1 MKHRL
6 TAILTALTLSLTASI
21 ASAHTIYDDNQTT
34 KKQAEATIKKLDAYM
49 SKHYNITLTDDMTI
63 INTRNYKNDLKKYN
77 LQDYGYAVE
86 HSAAVSVPARNIII
100 INVGTVTKK
109 SYNFFL
115 THELVHKY
123 QSLKAKQKNTTM
135 DNHAGLLEGIADKIA
150 ENVTGIRLSA
160 DDQKIPFDN
169 LKSAKELKAANIFY
183 GDVKVYEQC
192 RYYAEK
198 FMKENPKKL
207 FAD

>member
-1 MKHRL
+1 MKHKL
-6 TAILTALTLSLTASI
+6 TAILTVLTLSLTASI
-21 ASAHTIYDDNQTT
+21 ASAHTIYDSNQTT
-34 KKQAEATIKKLDAYM
+34 RKQTEATIRKLDTYM

-63 INTRNYKNDLKKYN
+63 INTHDYKSDLKKYN
-77 LQDYGYAVE
+77 LEDYGYAVE
-86 HSAAVSVPARNIII
+86 HSAAVSIPAKNIII
-100 INVGTVTKK
+100 INVGTVTKE

-123 QSLKAKQKNTTM
+123 QSLKAKQENTTM

-150 ENVTGIRLSA
+150 ENVTGIRLSSN
-160 DDQKIPFDN
+160 DQKIPFDN

-183 GDVKVYEQC
+183 GDIKVYEQC